1 MSNRRIISTLVVDD
15 HPVVRKGI
23 AFSLTVY
30 EDICVVAQAGSG
42 EEALK
47 LCAAHHPHVVLMDM
61 VLPGMNGCE
70 TTRVI
75 RARFPETNVLMLTC
89 FAEPHQVSDALR
101 AGAVGYLVKDV
112 SIAELAQ
119 GIRRASR
126 GESTLHHAAA
136 QALVQRASLGLR
148 RAEELTDRQREVLAL
163 IVQGHSNEEIAS
175 LLSIGTST
183 VRFHVSAILST
194 LGVANRTEAAVLAV
208 RYHLVS

>member
-1 MSNRRIISTLVVDD
+1 
-15 HPVVRKGI
+15 VRKGI